1 REERRPITNHPQA
14 GLGVGLQLTSIAL
27 KLFPADIRGVPLVEQ
42 DLTGFG
48 LGHTAPCR
56 WPTRLSALWRCW
68 ASPIAIRARVDGMV
82 RQMVE
87 GVRVGPRPD
96 QFPRGGGR
104 HHAMGQ
110 VNLMLD

>member
-1 REERRPITNHPQA
+1 
-14 GLGVGLQLTSIAL
+14 LQLTLIAL

-42 DLTGFG
+42 DLTGCG

-68 ASPIAIRARVDGMV
+68 ASPIDIGTRIDGLVQQIAQCVAIV
-82 RQMVE
+82 
-87 GVRVGPRPD
+87 PTPD
-96 QFPRGGGR
+96 QFTRCVAR
-104 HHAMGQ
+104 HPAMGQ